1 MSNIL
6 VNQLTGNT
14 TDTTIEVFAGHAA
27 DSTTRTNLEQ
37 GLAKAWIDFNGSGTI
52 AARDSFNNASLTDNG
67 TGHYTIT
74 PTNTFANASYCGS
87 GTQENNFGTVS
98 VPKQTT
104 SLATGSTTIHVVNS
118 TNANDSPYIHL
129 VIHGDLA

>member
-1 MSNIL
+1 MASELRVDTLKDSSGNNSVGMST
-6 VNQLTGNT
+6 V
-14 TDTTIEVFAGHAA
+14 AG
-27 DSTTRTNLEQ
+27 S
-37 GLAKAWIDFNGSGTI
+37 AKAWIDFNGSGTI

-87 GTQENNFGTVS
+87 GTQENNFGTVA
-98 VPKQTT
+98 VPKQAT
-104 SLATGSTTIHVVNS
+104 SLATGSTTIQVVDGS
-118 TNANDSPYIHL
+118 SAYDSPYTHL